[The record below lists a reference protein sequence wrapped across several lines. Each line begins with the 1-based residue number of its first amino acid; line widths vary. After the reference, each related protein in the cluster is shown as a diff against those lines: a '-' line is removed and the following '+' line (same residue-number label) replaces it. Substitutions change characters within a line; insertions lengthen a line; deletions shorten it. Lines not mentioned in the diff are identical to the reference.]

1 MKRIILCGFLALL
14 HASLP
19 IAAQTPIHEVK
30 QNSITYSLYE
40 KYDGNGRDVLKYN
53 LPSYSNVAVVTDAE
67 PSVTSLDPKSSITYN
82 GKTYNVVAIDFD
94 NENTNITTI
103 HIPVN
108 LQYAHY
114 IFTKNLPNV
123 QYFLNSHNNTNVAVS
138 GRGNNCIRTAD
149 KKTILL
155 VAPNSPYINDGS
167 MEGAEAIGPYAFEYC
182 QFTTLKI
189 PDTVTDIDQN
199 AFSGFSKLESFEAT
213 STNRGIYRAEN
224 GVLYKYSGTTSDA
237 KVEALASFPD
247 AKTGVFTL
255 KMNDGSVPSTILPY
269 ACDDCKFSS
278 FNIPAV
284 ASSACM
290 TIKERAFYNA
300 SMSEFNSKLPIYW
313 IETAAFENCKI
324 TAFIA
329 QGGSAW
335 DKLDTNGRQIN
346 FGKNA
351 FLNSTIKNV
360 QFPYGKTQDVA
371 IYIGE
376 GAFENCA
383 TLETLY
389 FLSYTES
396 STQSLI
402 GELGKRSFYHCTNL
416 RELNLSNH
424 KYLPIIFRNPS
435 IFEGCTS
442 LAKVKLVKNSVL
454 SVGDNAFMACS
465 MDGWWFYNQAESL
478 QSIGKW
484 SFAPYNPETI
494 NSDGTAARNNFST
507 TSTHKFNISEFSKLS
522 SIGAGAFNAC
532 KINNENLSIY
542 HKNQQ
547 SVLTK
552 IEEFTFSGNNFKYF
566 TFPARGVTEIGAD
579 AFASSSETLVGLT
592 LPKTLETIEWTHPWT
607 SHNSKSLYANYCN
620 AFPYYFRLEYI
631 SIGTRGNKETVTD
644 NGKYKC
650 SPRGFLYDA
659 ETMTLLQSPAA
670 YSHVDHPGGL
680 VLEDEIKGIK
690 ALGIRAFSRNEN
702 FEIIVLPSTLETI
715 GGEAFYETT
724 KLKSLTI
731 PATVTKVGRLLF
743 RLSSVKDIFVTP
755 STPPTLLEDMGLN
768 GSSIYAYGIIGLTN
782 RNIYVK
788 KTALSSYQASD
799 IWSKE
804 DNKIDYKIPFP
815 PVNKTNNY
823 WTSIC
828 RDFDISCNTNLWVT
842 VITGYENENTVKSA
856 TLNRYVPSR
865 VGENNDIYVGAL
877 IANYTINS
885 DKYKYDPSKDY
896 YQIGEKDYAS
906 GKQETRSDVIGE
918 NNSLNWLVGCPIPY
932 FIRPVNDYLYGLK
945 GNKFHFYEC
954 NGVIPMNK
962 AYLNLTGREYSASGT
977 SSKTY
982 SVTFPDIEDELE
994 DVITDINSPIVEKN
1008 IYDGV
1013 QDVYYT
1019 LDGVRVK
1026 TPLAKGIYIKNGKKV
1041 VVK

>member
-1 MKRIILCGFLALL
+1 MKHIILCGFLALL
-14 HASLP
+14 FISPSFANN
-19 IAAQTPIHEVK
+19 TPICEVTQK
-30 QNSITYSLYE
+30 SITYSLYNE
-40 KYDGNGRDVLKYN
+40 YDGGGKDKYG
-53 LPSYSNVAVVTDAE
+53 LPIYSNVAVVTDAE
-67 PSVTSLDPKSSITYN
+67 PSVTSLDPESSITYL
-82 GKTYNVVAIDFD
+82 GKTYKVVAIDLD

-114 IFTKNLPNV
+114 IFTKNLPKV
-123 QYFLNSHNNTNVAVS
+123 QYFVNSHNNTNVAVS

-155 VAPNSPYINDGS
+155 VAPNSPYINNGS

-189 PDTVTDIDQN
+189 PDSVTDIDKN

-213 STNRGIYRAEN
+213 STNLGIYRAEN
-224 GVLYKYSGTTSDA
+224 GVLYKYSDATSDA

-376 GAFENCA
+376 GAFEKCA
-383 TLETLY
+383 TLETLH
-389 FLSYTES
+389 FSSYTEGY
-396 STQSLI
+396 TQSLI
-402 GELGKRSFYHCTNL
+402 GELGKRSFYRCTNL
-416 RELNLSNH
+416 KELNLSNH

-484 SFAPYNPETI
+484 SFAPFNPETK
-494 NSDGTAARNNFST
+494 NSDYTAVRNNFST
-507 TSTHKFNISEFSKLS
+507 TSTHEFNISEFSALS

-532 KINNENLSIY
+532 KIDNEYLSIY
-542 HKNQQ
+542 HNKQQQ

-552 IEEFTFSGNNFKYF
+552 IEEFTFSGNQFKYF
-566 TFPARGVTEIGAD
+566 TFPHRGVTEIGAD
-579 AFASSSETLVGLT
+579 AFASGSNSLVGLI
-592 LPKTLETIEWTHPWT
+592 LPKTLEKIEWTHPWA
-607 SHNSKSLYANYCN
+607 SYGGSSLYDKYCN
-620 AFPYYFRLEYI
+620 ISPQYFRLEYI
-631 SIGTRGNKETVTD
+631 SIGERVDEETVTN

-650 SPRGFLYDA
+650 SPKGFLYDA

-702 FEIIVLPSTLETI
+702 FEIIVLPSSLETI
-715 GGEAFYETT
+715 GGEAFHETT

-731 PATVTKVGRLLF
+731 PATVKKVGRLLF

-755 STPPTLLEDMGLN
+755 STPPTLLEDMEFD
-768 GSSIYAYGIIGLTN
+768 GSNIDKYGIIGLTN

-788 KTALSSYQASD
+788 QTALSSYQASD

-856 TLNRYVPSR
+856 TLKRYVPSR

-877 IANYTINS
+877 IANYVINS
-885 DKYKYDPSKDY
+885 DKYNYDPSKDY

-906 GKQETRSDVIGE
+906 GQQETKSDVIGE
-918 NNSLNWLVGCPIPY
+918 NNSLNWLVGCPIPLY
-932 FIRPVNDYLYGLK
+932 MRPVSRFLFYGLRN
-945 GNKFHFYEC
+945 NKFYYYDSD
-954 NGVIPMNK
+954 GLIPMNK
-962 AYLNLTGREYSASGT
+962 AYLNLKDREYSGT
-977 SSKTY
+977 ASKTY
-982 SVTFPDIEDELE
+982 SVAFPDVEDELE
-994 DVITDINSPIVEKN
+994 DVITGINRPIVDN
-1008 IYDGV
+1008 IINEDTH
-1013 QDVYYT
+1013 DVFFT
-1019 LDGVRVK
+1019 LNGVRVNP
-1026 TPLAKGIYIKNGKKV
+1026 PLAKGIYIKNGKKV

>member
-19 IAAQTPIHEVK
+19 IAAQTPICEVTK
-30 QNSITYSLYE
+30 KSITYSLYE
-40 KYDGNGRDVLKYN
+40 EYDGNGRDVLKYN

-67 PSVTSLDPKSSITYN
+67 PSVTELNPESSITN
-82 GKTYNVVAIDFD
+82 EGKTYKVVAIDFD
-94 NENTNITTI
+94 NENTKIETV

-108 LQYAHY
+108 LEYAHY

-123 QYFLNSHNNTNVAVS
+123 KNFVNDQGNTLVAVS
-138 GRGNNCIRTAD
+138 GFGNNCIRTAD

-167 MEGAEAIGPYAFEYC
+167 MKDAEAIGPYAFEYC
-182 QFTTLKI
+182 QFKTLKI
-189 PDTVTDIDQN
+189 PDTVTDIDKN
-199 AFSGFSKLESFEAT
+199 AFSGFSKLESFEAN
-213 STNRGIYRAEN
+213 SPNLGIYRAEN
-224 GVLYKYSGTTSDA
+224 GVLYKYSGTTADA
-237 KVEALASFPD
+237 TVEALVSFPD
-247 AKTGVFTL
+247 AKTGPFIL
-255 KMNDGSVPSTILPY
+255 KMNDGSVPSIILPY
-269 ACDDCKFSS
+269 ACDDCKFNSFDIPSVSS
-278 FNIPAV
+278 A
-284 ASSACM
+284 ACM
-290 TIKERAFYNA
+290 TIKEKAFYNA
-300 SMSEFNSKLPIYW
+300 SITEFKSSLPIWYV
-313 IETAAFENCKI
+313 ETAAFENTKI

-335 DKLDTNGRQIN
+335 DNLETNGRQIS

-360 QFPYGKTQDVA
+360 WFPYGKTKDVT
-371 IYIGE
+371 INIGE

-383 TLETLY
+383 TLETLN
-389 FLSYTES
+389 FASYTEGY
-396 STQSLI
+396 TQSLI
-402 GELGKRSFYHCTNL
+402 GELGKRSFYRCTNL
-416 RELNLSNH
+416 KELNLSNH

-454 SVGDNAFMACS
+454 YVGDNAFMACS
-465 MDGWWFYNQAESL
+465 MDGWWFYNQAEYL

-484 SFAPYNPETI
+484 SFAPYNPETR
-494 NSDGTAARNNFST
+494 NSDYTAVRNNFST
-507 TSTHKFNISEFSKLS
+507 TSTHKFNISEFSALS

-532 KINNENLSIY
+532 KIDNKNLSIY
-542 HKNQQ
+542 HDNQR

-579 AFASSSETLVGLT
+579 AFASHSLVGLI
-592 LPKTLETIEWTHPWT
+592 LPKTLETIEWTHPWAVY
-607 SHNSKSLYANYCN
+607 SGLSLYSEYCN
-620 AFPYYFRLEYI
+620 ISPEYSRLEYI
-631 SIGTRGNKETVTD
+631 SIGGRDNKETVTN

-659 ETMTLLQSPAA
+659 ETMTLLQSPGA

-690 ALGIRAFSRNEN
+690 ALGIRAFAGNEN
-702 FEIIVLPSTLETI
+702 FEIIVLPSSLETI
-715 GGEAFYETT
+715 GGEAFHQTT

-755 STPPTLLEDMGLN
+755 STPPTILEDMEFY
-768 GSSIYAYGIIGLTN
+768 GSANIDEFGIIGLAN

-788 KTALSSYQASD
+788 KTALSSYKASE

-804 DNKIDYKIPFP
+804 NNTIDYKIPFP
-815 PVNKTNNY
+815 PVNKTKNY

-828 RDFDISCNTNLWVT
+828 RDFDISCISTNLWVT

-877 IANYTINS
+877 IANHAVNT
-885 DKYKYDPSKDY
+885 DKYNLSNDY

-906 GKQETRSDVIGE
+906 GQQVTRSEVIGE